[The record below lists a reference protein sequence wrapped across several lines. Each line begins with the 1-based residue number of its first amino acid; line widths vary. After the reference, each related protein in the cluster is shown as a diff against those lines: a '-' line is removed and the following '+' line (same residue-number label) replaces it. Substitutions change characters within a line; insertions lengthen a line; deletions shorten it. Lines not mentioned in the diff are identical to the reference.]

1 MTPQVEIPF
10 RQQIFII
17 ISGLIL
23 LSIVVELVRRRKILE
38 QYSAI
43 WILIGILSISF
54 IWMYPFVQWF
64 TSFIGAGMTTSSVL
78 FMAVFFLL
86 LMNLQFS
93 VKITDF
99 SFKLKDAIQEISLL
113 NGELERL
120 KEELKTEKKDSNSAG
135 SESIN

>member
-1 MTPQVEIPF
+1 MNPQAEIPV

-17 ISGLIL
+17 LSGLIL

-54 IWMYPFVQWF
+54 VWLYPFVQWF

-78 FMAVFFLL
+78 FLAVFFLL

-99 SFKLKDAIQEISLL
+99 SFKLKDAIQEITLL
-113 NGELERL
+113 TDELEKL
-120 KEELKTEKKDSNSAG
+120 KEEHRTQNNNANAAGTEPD
-135 SESIN
+135 